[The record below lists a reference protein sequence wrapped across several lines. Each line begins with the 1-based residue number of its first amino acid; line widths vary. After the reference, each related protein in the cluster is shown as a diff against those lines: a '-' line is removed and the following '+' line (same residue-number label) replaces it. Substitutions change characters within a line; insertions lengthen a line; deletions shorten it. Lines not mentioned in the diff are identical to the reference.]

1 MASYQVDEAIKRWG
15 RGDLTAE
22 QAIGQLFQLL
32 QDLGI
37 RVGSLE
43 QRMEERRGEKPRT
56 EREFKEKK

>member
-1 MASYQVDEAIKRWG
+1 MGSYQVDEAIKRWS

-43 QRMEERRGEKPRT
+43 QRLEERRGEKT
-56 EREFKEKK
+56 KIEREIKEKK